1 MRRFRTEGDGASGEE
16 ARRRRRLPRGG
27 WREAA
32 GRAVCLGR
40 MYDMR
45 VDSSVANRHAS
56 FTSREYL
63 TTALR
68 ASNATDTARA
78 FATTGRA

>member
-1 MRRFRTEGDGASGEE
+1 MARRAKRRGGDGGGC
-16 ARRRRRLPRGG
+16 RGGG

-45 VDSSVANRHAS
+45 VDSSDANRHAS

-68 ASNATDTARA
+68 ASNATDAARA